1 MAAENSSNNESKEKT
16 PSKEKSPTK
25 GKAPSVARISGSHEL
40 PTHRTPTKTKSNEEA
55 AAPAQNWDPPNATG
69 GWINPPD
76 QDWTNPVNL
85 VGSKPATRVSFK
97 NPSKV
102 PSQTASQKASQTP
115 GSYPKSAS
123 SHHTASQIAA
133 AAAADAARGAAKSAA
148 KKSVSKK
155 SNKEEP
161 AAAAGTENWNQ
172 TQQDNTWG
180 AAAPAGAWEGGA
192 AAAGASMKW

>member
-1 MAAENSSNNESKEKT
+1 MAAENNSNNQNKEQT
-16 PSKEKSPTK
+16 PSKEKTPTK
-25 GKAPSVARISGSHEL
+25 GKAPSVAKTSGPHEL
-40 PTHRTPTKTKSNEEA
+40 PTHRTPTKTKSNKEA

-76 QDWTNPVNL
+76 QDWTNPVNP

-102 PSQTASQKASQTP
+102 RSQTASQKASQTP

-123 SHHTASQIAA
+123 SHHTASQIAD
-133 AAAADAARGAAKSAA
+133 AAADAARGAAKSAA
-148 KKSVSKK
+148 KKSASKK

-161 AAAAGTENWNQ
+161 AVAAGAENWAQ
-172 TQQDNTWG
+172 PQQDNTWDNT
-180 AAAPAGAWEGGA
+180 PAGAWGEGA
-192 AAAGASMKW
+192 PAAGASMKW